1 MTDVAETGI
10 LEDKKLSPAE
20 KAQNDKEE
28 ALQRQIDAFKSEA
41 AQASESAPIE
51 ELVAK
56 AKAVCIAIVCLK

>member
-10 LEDKKLSPAE
+10 LEEKLSPAE